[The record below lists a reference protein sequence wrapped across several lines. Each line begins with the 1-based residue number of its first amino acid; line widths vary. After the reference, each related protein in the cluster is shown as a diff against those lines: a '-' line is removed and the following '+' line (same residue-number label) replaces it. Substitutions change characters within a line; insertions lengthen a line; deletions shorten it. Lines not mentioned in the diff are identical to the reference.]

1 MVKIDKR
8 TLVYLHRLM
17 RECANELDID
27 SEDYEN
33 LAVSPTDLHRSKDAH
48 KEAVFTLGERVTE
61 EVEKTPLAAD

>member
-1 MVKIDKR
+1 
-8 TLVYLHRLM
+8 M